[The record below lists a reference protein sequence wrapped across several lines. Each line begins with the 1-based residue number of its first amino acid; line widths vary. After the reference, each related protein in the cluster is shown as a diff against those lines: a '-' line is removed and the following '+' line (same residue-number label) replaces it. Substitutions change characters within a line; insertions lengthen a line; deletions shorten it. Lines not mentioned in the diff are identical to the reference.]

1 MKKLGGF
8 QPRFPLYRTETHLSG
23 FQRRAPN
30 RIQTLKTQKLKEK
43 YLLKKQTNPDI
54 KAQALAIF
62 CR

>member
-1 MKKLGGF
+1 LAGF
-8 QPRFPLYRTETHLSG
+8 NRDFRFTGQKHIVRLSKTSAA
-23 FQRRAPN
+23 Q
-30 RIQTLKTQKLKEK
+30 IQTLKTQKLKEK